1 MMVFVKVCRFY
12 TIRID
17 FLGIMQYDIFMNK
30 IRRFMAYYKP
40 HKNLF
45 ALDIVCASLVAA
57 VDVAFPLLTNY
68 IMKELFP
75 QFETA
80 GADTNRLM
88 MTFLILLVAVF
99 VSYVLRAGMLYI
111 VNYWGHQLGI
121 RIEADMRRDIF
132 SHIQTLPFSFYDKQ
146 RTGKLLSRVTTDLFE
161 ITELAHHGPEDLLI
175 SILTFFGAFVCMFF
189 IEWRIALPM
198 LVILPFGVWF
208 VARTRLRMR
217 ASSKKVKE
225 RMADINAGIES
236 SISGAR
242 VAKAFAN
249 EDYEIEKFHEGNAQF
264 VHAKDSHY
272 KNMAIFNSGTEFF
285 IAMFNVVVLAVGGML
300 IATKSDFNSITFVTF
315 MLYVSAFTSP
325 IKRFASFF
333 EQYTMGMAGFTRF
346 LETMDTKTDI
356 VEKSDAITLE
366 HANGEIHFKD
376 VGFSYDGGEKVLSH
390 VNLHIERG
398 KTLALVG
405 PSGGGKTT
413 LCHLLMRFY
422 DVEEGRILVDGTD
435 ICDYTLR
442 SLRKNIG
449 IVQQDV
455 FLFAGNILENI
466 RYGRLDAT
474 DEEVV
479 EAAKRAHIHE
489 EIMRFPEGYLSEVG
503 ERGVKL
509 SGGQKQRISIA
520 RLFLKNPPIL
530 ILDEATS
537 ALDTVTEYDIQ
548 QRFDVLS
555 EGRTTL
561 VIAHRLSTVRNADEI
576 IVIDE
581 QGIRERGTHDTLLM
595 QNGLYAEFCKASLKE

>member
-1 MMVFVKVCRFY
+1 
-12 TIRID
+12 
-17 FLGIMQYDIFMNK
+17 
-30 IRRFMAYYKP
+30 MAYYKP
-40 HKNLF
+40 HRGLF
-45 ALDIVCASLVAA
+45 LLDIICASLVAA
-57 VDVAFPLLTNY
+57 VDVGFPLLTNY

-75 QFETA
+75 QFEVA
-80 GADTNRLM
+80 GADMRSLII
-88 MTFLILLVAVF
+88 TFITLLIAVLTA
-99 VSYVLRAGMLYI
+99 YIMRAVMLYI
-111 VNYWGHQLGI
+111 VNYWGHLLGI

-175 SILTFFGAFVCMFF
+175 SVLTFFGAFVCMFF

-249 EDYEIEKFHEGNAQF
+249 EDYEIEKFHVGNEQF
-264 VHAKDSHY
+264 VHAKDTHY
-272 KNMAIFNSGTEFF
+272 KNMALFNSGTEFF
-285 IAMFNVVVLAVGGML
+285 IAMFNVVVLAVGGIL
-300 IATKSDFNSITFVTF
+300 IATRSDFNSITFVTF

-356 VEKSDAITLE
+356 IEKPDAITLIKAKGRIDFE
-366 HANGEIHFKD
+366 D
-376 VGFSYDGGEKVLSH
+376 VGFSYDGGASILCNVDLTVEQ
-390 VNLHIERG
+390 G

-422 DVEEGRILVDGTD
+422 DVEKGRILVDGVD
-435 ICDYTLR
+435 IREYTLH

-489 EIMRFPEGYLSEVG
+489 EIMQFPNGYLSEVG

-537 ALDTVTEYDIQ
+537 ALDTITEHDIQ
-548 QRFDVLS
+548 HRFDALS

-576 IVIDE
+576 VVIDE
-581 QGIRERGTHDTLLM
+581 KGIRERGTHDELLKR
-595 QNGLYAEFCKASLKE
+595 NGLYAEFCHASLTE

>member
-1 MMVFVKVCRFY
+1 MNRTAHLCQYGKIGIDKFRI
-12 TIRID
+12 IRYNIC
-17 FLGIMQYDIFMNK
+17 MNK
-30 IRRFMAYYKP
+30 IRRFAAYYKP
-40 HKNLF
+40 HLPLF
-45 ALDIVCASLVAA
+45 LLDILCASTVAA
-57 VDVAFPLLTNY
+57 IDVGFPLLTNY
-68 IMKELFP
+68 IMKQLFP
-75 QFETA
+75 QFEVA
-80 GADTNRLM
+80 GADVRSLVITFVALM
-88 MTFLILLVAVF
+88 VAVLVA
-99 VSYVLRAGMLYI
+99 YILRAGMLYV

-121 RIEADMRRDIF
+121 HIEADMRRDIF

-146 RTGKLLSRVTTDLFE
+146 RTGKLLSRVTSDLFE
-161 ITELAHHGPEDLLI
+161 ITELSHHGPEDLII
-175 SILTFFGAFVCMFF
+175 SGLTFIGAFICMFF
-189 IEWRIALPM
+189 IEWRISLAM
-198 LVILPFGVWF
+198 LVILPLGIWF
-208 VARTRLRMR
+208 VARTRIRMR
-217 ASSKKVKE
+217 ATSKKVKE
-225 RMADINAGIES
+225 RIADINAGIES

-249 EDYEIEKFHEGNAQF
+249 EDYEIEKFNIGNDQF
-264 VHAKDSHY
+264 VHAKDAHY
-272 KNMAIFNSGTEFF
+272 KNLAVFSSGTEFF
-285 IAMFNVVVLAVGGML
+285 IAMFNVVVLAVGGTL

-315 MLYVSAFTSP
+315 MLYVSSFTSP

-346 LETMDTKTDI
+346 LEILDTKSEI
-356 VEKSDAITLE
+356 VDADDAEVLSDCKGNIRFE
-366 HANGEIHFKD
+366 N
-376 VGFSYDGGEKVLSH
+376 VGFSYNASARVLSH
-390 VNLHIERG
+390 VDLEIRSG
-398 KTLALVG
+398 QTIALVG

-422 DVEEGRILVDGTD
+422 DVTEGRILVDGKD
-435 ICDYTLR
+435 IRTYTQH

-455 FLFAGNILENI
+455 FLFAGNIMENI

-474 DEEVV
+474 DEEVM

-489 EIMRFPEGYLSEVG
+489 EILGFENGYLSEVG

-537 ALDTVTEYDIQ
+537 ALDTITEADIQ
-548 QRFDVLS
+548 HRFDALS

-576 IVIDE
+576 LVIDE
-581 QGIRERGTHDTLLM
+581 EGICERGTHEELL
-595 QNGLYAEFCKASLKE
+595 QANGLYSEFCAVTLD